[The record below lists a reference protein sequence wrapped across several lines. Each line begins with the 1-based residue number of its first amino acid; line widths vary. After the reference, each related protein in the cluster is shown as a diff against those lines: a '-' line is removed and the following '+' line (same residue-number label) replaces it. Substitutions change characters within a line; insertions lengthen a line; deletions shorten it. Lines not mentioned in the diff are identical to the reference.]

1 MTWKSQRHFS
11 EEAFLQAT
19 FSEFVKCWG
28 SGKRARIFME
38 SVNGGAFV
46 SFSTFL
52 GNPGAPHIDPRKTAK
67 TSRHPEGH
75 HDSQNGG
82 NPHFQAAFKT
92 KSKRKTERDNARA
105 AEFQKKKKEEAEQE
119 AKEKTSRKDEEETK
133 AASEEESEEVKE
145 SEMTISSLDSSPV
158 SRKFSFASPVQET
171 LEISTLRHDMSLNTF
186 RILDDE
192 KDQTRQDETEVY
204 NDGKNDDVDEDKVD
218 SLNEYIDVND
228 GENRDDNLEGFR
240 EENNDNTGDVEEE
253 NEPGRDIIPEP
264 PPQPTPYRPPQPCIK
279 LSCLGTTSF
288 QWKLYS
294 RKHIHTRLYS
304 TVHTR
309 LCNILDIQKK
319 KFPIL
324 TRRTRTGTRVTSPSV
339 INSNVIYY

>member
-28 SGKRARIFME
+28 SGKRARIFVE

-119 AKEKTSRKDEEETK
+119 AAGGKEKTSGEDKEEAK
-133 AASEEESEEVKE
+133 AASEEESEENKE

-158 SRKFSFASPVQET
+158 SRKFSFASPFQET
-171 LEISTLRHDMSLNTF
+171 LRHGTSLNTSM
-186 RILDDE
+186 ILDDE

-228 GENRDDNLEGFR
+228 GDYRDDNLEGFR

-253 NEPGRDIIPEP
+253 NEPGKDIIPEP
-264 PPQPTPYRPPQPCIK
+264 PPTLPAT
-279 LSCLGTTSF
+279 
-288 QWKLYS
+288 
-294 RKHIHTRLYS
+294 
-304 TVHTR
+304 
-309 LCNILDIQKK
+309 
-319 KFPIL
+319 
-324 TRRTRTGTRVTSPSV
+324 
-339 INSNVIYY
+339 